1 MKPVFAN
8 SAFVMAPERLFLRGG
23 AWRRVPLKVRYGFF
37 RHPTAGPVLIDTGYG
52 LGVTRGARSLAL
64 RLYNRVLAPD
74 LVAEGQ
80 PETVLRRLGL
90 KPEDV
95 GTIIVTHF
103 HADHVA
109 GLNLFPKAR
118 IITKAG
124 VLRTILKRSALK
136 NLHHGIFA
144 DLLPANLASRVE
156 DVDGVAVREAPFG
169 LGRGRDLF
177 GDGSVLAIDLP
188 GHAEGHFGLCFA
200 RLPEPLFYAVDAQ
213 WCAEALEDGRR
224 PGFPASLIADDPQ
237 ALAESTRRVRAF
249 RQAGGEVL
257 LCHDPAESRY
267 DLAVEAS

>member
-8 SAFVMAPERLFLRGG
+8 SAFVTVPERLFLRGG
-23 AWRRVPLKVRYGFF
+23 TWRRVPLKVRYGFF
-37 RHPTAGPVLIDTGYG
+37 RHPTVGPVLIDTGYG
-52 LGVTRGARSLAL
+52 PGVTQGPRSLAL
-64 RLYNRVLAPD
+64 RLYNRILGPD

-80 PETVLRRLGL
+80 PEAVLWRLGV
-90 KPEDV
+90 KPDEV

-109 GLNLFPKAR
+109 NLDLFPKAR
-118 IITKAG
+118 IIAKAG
-124 VLRTILKRSALK
+124 VLRKILKQSALK

-144 DLLPANLASRVE
+144 GLLPANLASRVD
-156 DVDGVAVREAPFG
+156 DVDDIAAREVPLG
-169 LGRGRDLF
+169 LGMGRDLF
-177 GDGSVLAIDLP
+177 GDGSVFAVDLP

-200 RLPEPLFYAVDAQ
+200 RLPVPLLYAVDAQ
-213 WCAEALEDGRR
+213 WCAEALEEDRR

-237 ALAESTRRVRAF
+237 ALAEGTRRVRAF

>member
-37 RHPTAGPVLIDTGYG
+37 LHPTVGPVLIDTGYG
-52 LGVTRGARSLAL
+52 PSVTQGTRSLVL
-64 RLYNRVLAPD
+64 RVYNRVLGPD
-74 LVAEGQ
+74 LVAEGE
-80 PETVLRRLGL
+80 PETVLRRLGF

-109 GLNLFPKAR
+109 GLDLFPKAR
-118 IITKAG
+118 IVAKAEE
-124 VLRTILKRSALK
+124 LRTILKQSAHK
-136 NLHHGIFA
+136 NLRHGVFSE
-144 DLLPANLASRVE
+144 LLPADLASRVE

-177 GDGSVLAIDLP
+177 GDGSVLAMDLP
-188 GHAEGHFGLCFA
+188 GHAEGHFGLCFVY
-200 RLPEPLFYAVDAQ
+200 LPGPLLYAEAAQ
-213 WCAEALEDGRR
+213 RCAEELEEGRR
-224 PGFPASLIADDPQ
+224 PGFPANLIADDPG
-237 ALAESTRRVRAF
+237 AVAESTRRVLAF

-267 DLAVEAS
+267 DLAAEAP

>member
-8 SAFVMAPERLFLRGG
+8 SAFVTAPERLFLRGG

-37 RHPTAGPVLIDTGYG
+37 LHPAAGLVLIDTGYG
-52 LGVTRGARSLAL
+52 PSVTQGARSLAL
-64 RLYNRVLAPD
+64 RLYNRVLGPD
-74 LVAEGQ
+74 LVTEGQ
-80 PETVLRRLGL
+80 PETVLQRLGF

-95 GTIIVTHF
+95 GAIIVTHF

-109 GLNLFPKAR
+109 NLDLFPKAR

-124 VLRTILKRSALK
+124 VLRKILKQSALK
-136 NLHHGIFA
+136 NLRHGVFSE
-144 DLLPANLASRVE
+144 LLPPNLASRVE

-169 LGRGRDLF
+169 FGRGRDLF
-177 GDGSVLAIDLP
+177 GDGSVFAIDLP

-200 RLPEPLFYAVDAQ
+200 NLPVPLLYAVDAQ
-213 WCAEALEDGRR
+213 WCAEALEEGRR
-224 PGFPASLIADDPQ
+224 PGFPASLIADDPS
-237 ALAESTRRVRAF
+237 ALAESTRCVRAF

-267 DLAVEAS
+267 DLAAEAP

>member
-1 MKPVFAN
+1 MNPVFAN
-8 SAFVMAPERLFLRGG
+8 SAFVTAPERLFLRGG
-23 AWRRVPLKVRYGFF
+23 AWRRVPLKIRYGFF
-37 RHPTAGPVLIDTGYG
+37 KHPTAGPVLIDTGYG
-52 LGVTRGARSLAL
+52 PSVTQGPRSLAL
-64 RLYNRVLAPD
+64 RLYNAILGPE
-74 LVAEGQ
+74 LVADGQ

-118 IITKAG
+118 IVAKAG
-124 VLRTILKRSALK
+124 VLRKILKQSALK

-156 DVDGVAVREAPFG
+156 DVDGVTAREAPFG

-177 GDGSVLAIDLP
+177 GDGSVLALDLP

-200 RLPEPLFYAVDAQ
+200 SLPVPLLYAVDAQ
-213 WCAEALEDGRR
+213 WCAEALEEGRR
-224 PGFPASLIADDPQ
+224 PGFPASLIAHDPK
-237 ALAESTRRVRAF
+237 ALAESTRRVLAF

-267 DLAVEAS
+267 DLAAEVP

>member
-8 SAFVMAPERLFLRGG
+8 SAFVTAPERLFLRGG

-37 RHPTAGPVLIDTGYG
+37 RHPTAGAVLIDTGYG
-52 LGVTRGARSLAL
+52 PSVTQGPRSLAL
-64 RLYNRVLAPD
+64 RLYNRVLGPSLLAD
-74 LVAEGQ
+74 GQ

-95 GTIIVTHF
+95 STVIVTHF

-118 IITKAG
+118 IVAKVE
-124 VLRTILKRSALK
+124 VLRTILKQSAYK
-136 NLHHGIFA
+136 NLRHGVFSE
-144 DLLPANLASRVE
+144 LLPPDLASRVE

-177 GDGSVLAIDLP
+177 GDGSVLAVDLP

-200 RLPEPLFYAVDAQ
+200 NLPVPLLYAVDAQ
-213 WCAEALEDGRR
+213 WCAEALEEGRR
-224 PGFPASLIADDPQ
+224 PGFPASLIADDPS
-237 ALAESTRRVRAF
+237 ALAESTRRVLAF

-267 DLAVEAS
+267 DLAAEAP

>member
-8 SAFVMAPERLFLRGG
+8 SAFVTAPERLFLRGG

-37 RHPTAGPVLIDTGYG
+37 RHPTAGPVMIDTGYG
-52 LGVTRGARSLAL
+52 PRVTEGPRSLAL
-64 RLYNRVLAPD
+64 RLYNAILGPNLA
-74 LVAEGQ
+74 AEGQ
-80 PETVLRRLGL
+80 PEPVLRRLGL
-90 KPEDV
+90 KSDEV

-109 GLNLFPKAR
+109 SLNLFPKAR
-118 IITKAG
+118 IIAKADL
-124 VLRTILKRSALK
+124 LRKILKQPARK
-136 NLHHGIFA
+136 NLRHGIFR
-144 DLLPANLASRVE
+144 DLLPADFASRVE
-156 DVDGVAVREAPFG
+156 DVDGVAVREAPLG

-200 RLPEPLFYAVDAQ
+200 GLPVPLLYAVDVQ
-213 WCAEALEDGRR
+213 WCTEALEEDRR
-224 PGFPASLIADDPQ
+224 PGFPASLIADNPQ
-237 ALAESTRRVRAF
+237 ALAESTRRVLAF

-267 DLAVEAS
+267 DLAAEAP